1 MDLERFQQFMLD
13 SAARHEAEIG
23 TLRESIREMNA
34 SMRESTARHEAK
46 FAVIDETLDRVANT
60 LEVLVNN
67 QVHLQEH
74 VDEHRR
80 DMDEF
85 RRVFVHHATDPN
97 AHRL

>member
-1 MDLERFQQFMLD
+1 MDLERFQQFMLE

-23 TLRESIREMNA
+23 AMREA
-34 SMRESTARHEAK
+34 MRESTARHEAK

-60 LEVLVNN
+60 LEVLVSN

-74 VDEHRR
+74 VDEHRK

-85 RRVFVHHATDPN
+85 RRAFVFHATDPN